1 MGLVPNEV
9 TYTTLINGYCKDRNI
24 VEAMKFFDEML
35 QKECVPNEVTYHA
48 LITGLCKARTI
59 QAEHSEDNLQMKWGG
74 IFYTMLKE
82 NWDHKTGAYNT
93 VIVALCLRKKLKMAF
108 KLKDKMSAEGFQPD
122 GVTYAAL
129 LRGICEQNKINDVDK
144 ILSEALQKNMLSIA
158 YRYSILFDL
167 YFGEG
172 RPSKA
177 TLLLNENSD
186 RKYGQSIIINDLE
199 KEGAATGT
207 E

>member
-1 MGLVPNEV
+1 MEV
-9 TYTTLINGYCKDRNI
+9 
-24 VEAMKFFDEML
+24 FDEML

-48 LITGLCKARTI
+48 LINRLCKARTI
-59 QAEHSEDNLQMKWGG
+59 PAEHSEDNLRLKWGG
-74 IFYTMLKE
+74 NFYTMLKE
-82 NWDHKTGAYNT
+82 SWDHKTAAYNT
-93 VIVALCLRKKLKMAF
+93 VIVALCLTKKLQMAF
-108 KLKDKMSAEGFQPD
+108 KLKVKTSAEGFQPD

-129 LRGICEQNKINDVDK
+129 LRGLCEQNKINDVDK
-144 ILSEALQKNMLSIA
+144 ILSEAVQKNMLSIA

-177 TLLLNENSD
+177 TLLLNENSN
-186 RKYGQSIIINDLE
+186 RKYGRSIIFNDLE